1 MLNKSEM
8 KRNWDR
14 LIFNYEKKYKGF
26 SKNFNKGVSE
36 NELQQYEAQFG
47 FKLPEDLREL
57 YSICNGDNDKFIAG
71 SILGMKFLTIEK
83 VYEQWKLQNNLLSS
97 LSKSDVLNLNAQCT
111 SIDPKKIKCQCYN
124 PLWIPIAE
132 DHGGNYI
139 GIDLDPDEQGEVGQI
154 INFGRDEN
162 EKLVIANN
170 MNEFVI
176 QIADIIE
183 SDECKM
189 EKFEGQKVFVFNDHW
204 HAIDYLKS
212 KRS

>member
-1 MLNKSEM
+1 MLKNSEL

-14 LIFNYEKKYKGF
+14 LILNYEKKYKGF

-36 NELQQYEAQFG
+36 NELQKYEAQFG
-47 FKLPEDLREL
+47 FKLPEHMKEL
-57 YSICNGDNDKFIAG
+57 YSICNGDNDRFIAG

-83 VYEQWKLQNNLLSS
+83 VYKHWKLQNDLLSS
-97 LSKSDVLNLNAQCT
+97 LSKTDILNLNAQCT
-111 SIDPKKIKCQCYN
+111 SLDPKKVKCQCFN
-124 PLWIPIAE
+124 PLWIPIA
-132 DHGGNYI
+132 DDSGGNYI
-139 GIDLDPDEQGEVGQI
+139 GIDLDPDEHGEVGQI

-176 QIADIIE
+176 QIADVIE

-204 HAIDYLKS
+204 HAIDYLKA
-212 KRS
+212 KRN